1 MSYKP
6 LRITFLI
13 TSLEYGG
20 RQTQLIRIGTKLKRL
35 GWTIEVVSM
44 CSPQAFTEE
53 LKDRGIPVFS
63 LNMQRGVPDFRAIW
77 KLAKILNQSQPHI
90 LHSHLVHANLLAR
103 ITRLLVRVPV
113 LISTAG
119 NINEGGRWREIAY
132 RLTDPLCDLTTNVS
146 KAATEWYVQV
156 GAVPAHK
163 ITFIPNSIEP
173 EHFFSNPQWRE
184 FIRDELELKGKFV
197 WLAIGRLEEQKDYPT
212 MLRAFAQISRQ
223 LPQTLLLVVGK
234 GSLQNNLEALTK
246 ELGLHEKVRFLGI
259 RNDIAKIMNAADAYV
274 MSSAWEGM
282 PGVLLEASAVGLP
295 IVATDVGGNRE
306 VVLDGKSGFLVPS
319 QNSQALAEAMQQLIT
334 LSDSERQQIGKVGRN
349 YVIANY
355 SLTEGV
361 KRWENLYRELVRRYQ
376 ITL

>member
-1 MSYKP
+1 
-6 LRITFLI
+6 
-13 TSLEYGG
+13 
-20 RQTQLIRIGTKLKRL
+20 
-35 GWTIEVVSM
+35 
-44 CSPQAFTEE
+44 
-53 LKDRGIPVFS
+53 
-63 LNMQRGVPDFRAIW
+63 
-77 KLAKILNQSQPHI
+77 
-90 LHSHLVHANLLAR
+90 
-103 ITRLLVRVPV
+103 
-113 LISTAG
+113 
-119 NINEGGRWREIAY
+119 
-132 RLTDPLCDLTTNVS
+132 
-146 KAATEWYVQV
+146 
-156 GAVPAHK
+156 
-163 ITFIPNSIEP
+163 NSIEP